1 MKQKIIAISA
11 ILILVIASIV
21 SGARIGDSARVEVTL
36 ISQEPDPAEPGQVLD
51 VRFKIENLGGGGTED
66 IVFEI
71 FITPHTTDY
80 VFNHVCIKVPD
91 KEDFVKKCEKN
102 NLKPFFVDKGDKKL
116 LFTKDYFDNLYEVK

>member
-1 MKQKIIAISA
+1 MQENVTMQHVALQYAEKEKADIFFKEILGLDFIKDFKLSVELSKQIFD
-11 ILILVIASIV
+11 V
-21 SGARIGDSARVEVTL
+21 SEEV
-36 ISQEPDPAEPGQVLD
+36 D
-51 VRFKIENLGGGGTED
+51 VFVYGNED
-66 IVFEI
+66 VVFEI

-102 NLKPFFVDKGDKKL
+102 NLKPFFVEKGDKKL

>member
-1 MKQKIIAISA
+1 MKENVTTQHVALQYAEKEKADIFFKE
-11 ILILVIASIV
+11 ILGLK
-21 SGARIGDSARVEVTL
+21 L
-36 ISQEPDPAEPGQVLD
+36 IKE
-51 VRFKIENLGGGGTED
+51 FKLQENLSKQIFDVSEEVDVFVYGNESV
-66 IVFEI
+66 VFEI

-91 KEDFVKKCEKN
+91 KKDFVKKCEKN